1 MLKPDAK
8 ITINMDKQTVK
19 IVENADIITTL
30 VSPCQKR
37 FQSDD

>member
-19 IVENADIITTL
+19 IVENADII
-30 VSPCQKR
+30 
-37 FQSDD
+37 DDPGQPVPETV